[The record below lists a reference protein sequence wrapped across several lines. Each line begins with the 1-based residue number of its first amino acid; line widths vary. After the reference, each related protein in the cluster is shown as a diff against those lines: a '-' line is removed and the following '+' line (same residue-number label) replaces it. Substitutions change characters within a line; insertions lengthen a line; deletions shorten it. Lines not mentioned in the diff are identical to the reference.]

1 MPRTIGIHS
10 IVGVTMLLFLSNK
23 ISHKIVPSFRLW
35 AHAFSTT
42 NTGAFSCTK
51 TKASRINNNNNGLIS
66 PSLFEDSQRDGKCY
80 TTTTNLFDSSGTV
93 EQDLNS
99 ALDELLAGTFDDDD
113 DEVEDVVDDHHMKD
127 SKPIPST
134 LVEEDKPTDF
144 SDKKFLSTSN
154 PRWTKAGLDQRV
166 IDVLSG
172 MGITHFTPVQGEA
185 FDPVLAGRDVIGR
198 SRTGTGKTL
207 AFGLPA
213 ITRLVEFLEKKGV
226 REPQTGRMQ
235 RGRGVSMLVLCP
247 TRELARQVSIELSA
261 VARPLGLHADV
272 FHGGVSYDGQTRAL
286 RNFGRNAWTYHR
298 SFESWKFT
306 IE

>member
-1 MPRTIGIHS
+1 
-10 IVGVTMLLFLSNK
+10 MLLFLSNK

-134 LVEEDKPTDF
+134 LVEEVSF
-144 SDKKFLSTSN
+144 SLFIFNIFLSY
-154 PRWTKAGLDQRV
+154 
-166 IDVLSG
+166 
-172 MGITHFTPVQGEA
+172 F
-185 FDPVLAGRDVIGR
+185 
-198 SRTGTGKTL
+198 RTN
-207 AFGLPA
+207 FYISIFYSIPNFISLPKWYK
-213 ITRLVEFLEKKGV
+213 I
-226 REPQTGRMQ
+226 
-235 RGRGVSMLVLCP
+235 
-247 TRELARQVSIELSA
+247 I
-261 VARPLGLHADV
+261 
-272 FHGGVSYDGQTRAL
+272 GQTYRL
-286 RNFGRNAWTYHR
+286 FR
-298 SFESWKFT
+298 
-306 IE
+306 